1 MTSQYLQNCAIEE
14 ISTDAD
20 QRLTDGAAGL
30 ILRFRCGAIAQLGER
45 LHGMQEVRGSIPRSS
60 TIYGFSRVRCR
71 PKFPA
76 ILDVVTLWR
85 IMPFN
90 GV

>member
-1 MTSQYLQNCAIEE
+1 MQM
-14 ISTDAD
+14 
-20 QRLTDGAAGL
+20 
-30 ILRFRCGAIAQLGER
+30 
-45 LHGMQEVRGSIPRSS
+45 HGMQEVRGSIPRSS